1 MDPPNGLPDRWTLA
15 LDAPNLLRVTFGAD
29 RRGAVDV
36 REALRGVRIVL
47 RDYAPSF
54 AVTESGR
61 PVDAGEEAG
70 AGERV
75 LRHDAEPYAFEMDG
89 VPLSPARPCTALRA
103 GFAALYR
110 ETGPIDLAPGV
121 HRFRI
126 ARGAPDDNYF
136 LPALLLAGDFLADGA
151 ALRPRPA
158 GPVPLA
164 SLEELGL
171 GGFVGTATWRARVR
185 VPGSPRSPHEKQDA
199 GRETRDEAG
208 RFTLRA
214 ETGGAPAEAFWN
226 GASLGVRL
234 RAPFEW
240 TLPASA
246 ACAEGELAIAVST
259 SVAPMFGAPDAPGAA
274 WDQPF
279 WTPPQAPET
288 RFGLLAAGF
297 SPSA

>member
-36 REALRGVRIVL
+36 REALPGVRIVL

-103 GFAALYR
+103 GFASLYR

-121 HRFRI
+121 HRLRI

-151 ALRPRPA
+151 ALRPRLA
-158 GPVPLA
+158 GPVPFA

-185 VPGSPRSPHEKQDA
+185 APG
-199 GRETRDEAG
+199 GRTA
-208 RFTLRA
+208 LRA

-246 ACAEGELAIAVST
+246 ARTEGELAIAVST

-279 WTPPQAPET
+279 WTPPRAPEA

>member
-1 MDPPNGLPDRWTLA
+1 MESLPERWTLS

-29 RRGAVDV
+29 KCGAVEV

-47 RDYAPSF
+47 RDYAPGF
-54 AVTESGR
+54 AVTASGR

-70 AGERV
+70 AGEGI
-75 LRHDAEPYAFEMDG
+75 LRREAEPYVFEMDG
-89 VPLSPARPCTALRA
+89 VPLAPTRPCTALRA
-103 GFAALYR
+103 GFAPLYR
-110 ETGPIDLAPGV
+110 ETEPIDLEPGV

-151 ALRPRPA
+151 ALRPRTDA
-158 GPVPLA
+158 TVPLA
-164 SLEELGL
+164 SLDALGL
-171 GGFVGTATWRARVR
+171 GGFVGTATWTARVR
-185 VPGSPRSPHEKQDA
+185 APDRGAFHAD
-199 GRETRDEAG
+199 
-208 RFTLRA
+208 
-214 ETGGAPAEAFWN
+214 TGNAPAEAFWN

-234 RAPFEW
+234 RGPFEW

-246 ACAEGELAIAVST
+246 AGAEGELSLAVST

-279 WTPPQAPET
+279 WTPPRAPDA
-288 RFGLLAAGF
+288 RPGLVAVAWIRD
-297 SPSA
+297 